1 MATVSGLCSPALVY
15 LCFSIIHVLIDVYKQ
30 EFDSAFLKMSI
41 SIIITILLNIL
52 CERGLTVISWL
63 LVLAPIMLI
72 TFTVVLLIYFL
83 GFNPGQ
89 INKVFNVQ
97 KNTSNSPRYT
107 ITTRERFMNQ
117 IN

>member
-15 LCFSIIHVLIDVYKQ
+15 MCFSIIHVLIDVYKQ

-52 CERGLTVISWL
+52 CERGLTIISWL

-72 TFTVVLLIYFL
+72 TFTVVLLVYFL

-89 INKVFNVQ
+89 ANKIFNV
-97 KNTSNSPRYT
+97 KVAAKNSPRYA
-107 ITTRERFMNQ
+107 ITTQERFTNQ
-117 IN
+117 YQ

>member
-1 MATVSGLCSPALVY
+1 MTTVSGLCSPALVY
-15 LCFSIIHVLIDVYKQ
+15 MCFSIIHVLIDVYKQ

-41 SIIITILLNIL
+41 SVIITILLNIL

-72 TFTVVLLIYFL
+72 TFTIILLIYFL

-89 INKVFNVQ
+89 INKIFNLKERV
-97 KNTSNSPRYT
+97 NIRPRHS
-107 ITTRERFMNQ
+107 ITTQERFANQ
-117 IN
+117 YK

>member
-63 LVLAPIMLI
+63 LVLAPIMLV

-89 INKVFNVQ
+89 INKMFNVQ
-97 KNTSNSPRYT
+97 ENKSSSPRYI
-107 ITTRERFMNQ
+107 ITTQERFTNQ
-117 IN
+117 IA